1 MRSLKIRDVQ
11 SGSVTPI
18 ESARVVFGRGDG
30 VEIVASGARAG
41 LVSAQHAELTF
52 SPASG
57 WTLADLGSTN
67 GTFLNGKRVTAP
79 QRIAD
84 GDTISLAARGP
95 QYVAVLPAPAKTIVD
110 SGSDLDA
117 TVLIDNKGREKTVSD
132 QEALSPEPTPDT
144 EQWTVVLRR
153 PDGQE
158 LRAAGRAVVI
168 GRDPECDVP
177 LRTEADRI
185 VSSRHAEIRFAEDG
199 TATISDCG
207 SRNGTFVG
215 NRRLKT
221 PVVLAAGDTIKLGE
235 GGPELTVARL
245 GDTALKEVVEA
256 AAPEVKPT
264 RAPRASLAA
273 MVVEARKAAKAGGT
287 MMFAAAMAEQLGARS
302 SRRLRWVLL
311 GSAVAML
318 CIAGVVYGLAMRQV
332 REAARQAEEA
342 RAALAAQIGEALQAR
357 RRGDVEIQRLMRE
370 LEDARTHSAGRL
382 VTEGIARQVATLRS
396 QDSLLQRSMAAIRAL
411 ELPVIV
417 QMNSE
422 FVAAVQ
428 AGRRV
433 ASGFLISESGY
444 LLTASAVL
452 RADSGQPPP
461 DTALVFLND
470 EPARARV
477 ADVMLREGGTAG
489 DVAMVRVRGYSGG
502 GPRRLNWSSSTV
514 RDRAAVV
521 ALGIRIARA
530 GGGSAQ
536 PGWATV
542 TTTGAVA
549 TSDSAAAQLQLLAY
563 PPLLGAPVFD
573 GSGALVGVLTRA
585 ERGGTPRATATL
597 LRDIGSSMPEELRA
611 IYGVR

>member
-18 ESARVVFGRGDG
+18 ESARVVFGRDDG
-30 VEIVASGARAG
+30 AGVVVSGPRAG
-41 LVSAQHAELTF
+41 LVSAQHAELSF

-79 QRIAD
+79 QRVAD
-84 GDTISLAARGP
+84 GDTISLAAHGP
-95 QYVAVLPAPAKTIVD
+95 QYVVVLPAPAKTIVD

-117 TVLIDNKGREKTVSD
+117 TVLIDDRGHEKTVPD
-132 QEALSPEPTPDT
+132 QGPFGPEPAPDK
-144 EQWTVVLRR
+144 ERWTVVLRR

-158 LRAAGRAVVI
+158 LRAAGRTVVI
-168 GRDPECDVP
+168 GRDPECDIP

-185 VSSRHAEIRFAEDG
+185 VSSRHAEIRFADDG
-199 TATISDCG
+199 TATIADCG

-215 NRRLKT
+215 DRRLKA
-221 PVVLAAGDTIKLGE
+221 PAPLAAGETVRLGE

-245 GDTALKEVVEA
+245 GDAAMKEVVKA
-256 AAPEVKPT
+256 AAPEAKPT

-287 MMFAAAMAEQLGARS
+287 MMFAAAMAEQMAARS
-302 SRRLRWVLL
+302 SKRLRWVLL
-311 GSAVAML
+311 GSGVAVVCVSGL
-318 CIAGVVYGLAMRQV
+318 IYGLAMRQV
-332 REAARQAEEA
+332 RAAARQAEEV
-342 RAALAAQIGEALQAR
+342 RAALAAQIGEAVQAR
-357 RRGDVEIQRLMRE
+357 RRGDAEIQRLMRE
-370 LEDARTHSAGRL
+370 LENARTRSAGRA

-461 DTALVFLND
+461 DTVLVFLDD

-514 RDRAAVV
+514 RERAAVV
-521 ALGIRIARA
+521 ALGVRIARGDRGA
-530 GGGSAQ
+530 EQ
-536 PGWATV
+536 PGWAAV

-549 TSDSAAAQLQLLAY
+549 TSDSVAAQLQLLAY

-585 ERGGTPRATATL
+585 ERGGTPRATAAL
-597 LRDIGSSMPEELRA
+597 LRDIGSSMPEDLRA

>member
-1 MRSLKIRDVQ
+1 M
-11 SGSVTPI
+11 
-18 ESARVVFGRGDG
+18 
-30 VEIVASGARAG
+30 EIVASGARAG